1 MELAVYQSVQCCAT
15 LLQKEA
21 KMDSP
26 SMHYFPSLDEAPIAA
41 LLDSWRSACPLMGV
55 FALLPEAEQGG
66 VQRLQAV
73 CAQHKVALVGAVFPA
88 LVESGEFRTQGLWL
102 LRFDSMPYVAL
113 HENLPHDAAG
123 AAQVAAQIGNQLRAQ
138 INDDPQVTLF
148 LLFDALVPNISTLL
162 DELYLQLANRVHY
175 AGVNAGSETF
185 QPIPCLF
192 DNARIIQNGVLLML
206 LQPHLGAMLAHGYS
220 APPRMISATSTEGNR
235 IRQIDWRP
243 AFEVYQELVRAQSG
257 VEVTRENFY
266 QHAVH
271 FPFGIIRANH
281 EVLVRIPV
289 ALEEDGS
296 LFCVGEVPAN
306 AVLTLL
312 EAPKVDS
319 QHTLQ
324 TLVQGLTKLNGELA
338 DSELLLFYCA
348 GRRLHLGLDAAT
360 SELRQF
366 AELTKA
372 TPIAGALSLGE
383 IGSSLQWGY
392 PLFHNATLVATRW
405 NKS

>member
-1 MELAVYQSVQCCAT
+1 
-15 LLQKEA
+15 
-21 KMDSP
+21 MDLP
-26 SMHYFPSLDEAPIAA
+26 GMHYFPNLDDAAIEA
-41 LLDSWRSACPLMGV
+41 LLDSWRAGYPQMGV
-55 FALLPEAEQGG
+55 FALLPEAEKGG
-66 VQRLQAV
+66 VEQLQAV
-73 CAQHKVALVGAVFPA
+73 CARRKVTLAGAVFPA

-102 LRFDSMPYVAL
+102 LRLDAMPFVAL

-123 AAQVAAQIGNQLRAQ
+123 AAQVAEQIGSQIRAQ
-138 INDDPQVTLF
+138 INDDAQVTLF

-175 AGVNAGSETF
+175 VGANAGSETF
-185 QPIPCLF
+185 QPMPCLF
-192 DNARIIQNGVLLML
+192 DNARTIQNGVLLML
-206 LQPHLGAMLAHGYS
+206 LQPHLGAMLAHGYC
-220 APPRMISATSTEGNR
+220 APPKMISATSTVGNR
-235 IRQIDWRP
+235 IMQIDWRP

-281 EVLVRIPV
+281 EILVRIPV

-312 EAPKVDS
+312 EAPKIDS

-324 TLVQGLTKLNGELA
+324 TLVEGLTELNGELA
-338 DSELLLFYCA
+338 GSEILLFYCA
-348 GRRLHLGLDAAT
+348 GRRLHLGLEAAT
-360 SELRQF
+360 GELRQF
-366 AELTKA
+366 AQMTRA
-372 TPIAGALSLGE
+372 TPVAGALSLGE

-405 NKS
+405 DKG

>member
-1 MELAVYQSVQCCAT
+1 MKT
-15 LLQKEA
+15 
-21 KMDSP
+21 P
-26 SMHYFPSLDEAPIAA
+26 GIHYFSTLDDAPIEA
-41 LLDSWRSACPLMGV
+41 LLASWRAAYPLMGV
-55 FALLPEAEQGG
+55 LALLPEAQHGG
-66 VQRLQAV
+66 VERLQAV
-73 CAQHKVALVGAVFPA
+73 CARRKVALAGAVFPA
-88 LVESGEFRTQGLWL
+88 LIESSEFRTQGLWL
-102 LRFDSMPYVAL
+102 LRFDAMPYVAL

-123 AAQVAAQIGNQLRAQ
+123 AAMAAEQIGGQLRAQ
-138 INDDPQVTLF
+138 IKDDAQVTLF

-175 AGVNAGSETF
+175 VGANAGSETF
-185 QPIPCLF
+185 QPMPCLF
-192 DNARIIQNGVLLML
+192 DNTRTIQNGVLLLL
-206 LQPHLGAMLAHGYS
+206 LQPHLGAILAHGYG

-243 AFEVYQELVRAQSG
+243 AFEMYQELVRAQSG
-257 VEVTRENFY
+257 VEITRENFY

-312 EAPKVDS
+312 EAPKIDS

-324 TLVQGLTKLNGELA
+324 TLVQGLTEINGELA
-338 DSELLLFYCA
+338 GSEMLLFYCA

-360 SELRQF
+360 GELHQF
-366 AELTKA
+366 DQLTRA
-372 TPIAGALSLGE
+372 APIAGALSLGE

-392 PLFHNATLVATRW
+392 PLFHNATLVAMRLD
-405 NKS
+405 KG

>member
-1 MELAVYQSVQCCAT
+1 
-15 LLQKEA
+15 
-21 KMDSP
+21 MDLP
-26 SMHYFPSLDEAPIAA
+26 GMHYFPSLDDAAIEA
-41 LLDSWRSACPLMGV
+41 LLDSWRAAWPQMGV
-55 FALLPEAEQGG
+55 FALLPEAEKGG
-66 VQRLQAV
+66 VERLQAA
-73 CAQHKVALVGAVFPA
+73 CARRKVTLAGAVFPA
-88 LVESGEFRTQGLWL
+88 LVESGEFRTQGVWL
-102 LRFDSMPYVAL
+102 LRFDAMPFVAL
-113 HENLPHDAAG
+113 HENLPHDAEG
-123 AAQVAAQIGNQLRAQ
+123 AAQVAKQIGSQIRAQ
-138 INDDPQVTLF
+138 INGDAQVTLF

-175 AGVNAGSETF
+175 VGANAGSETF
-185 QPIPCLF
+185 QPMPCLF
-192 DNARIIQNGVLLML
+192 DNARTIQNGVLLML
-206 LQPHLGAMLAHGYS
+206 LQPHLGAMLAHGYC
-220 APPRMISATSTEGNR
+220 APPEMISATSTVGNR
-235 IRQIDWRP
+235 IMQIDWRP

-281 EVLVRIPV
+281 EILVRIPV

-312 EAPKVDS
+312 EAPKIDS

-324 TLVQGLTKLNGELA
+324 TLVQGLTELNGDLA
-338 DSELLLFYCA
+338 GSEILLFYCA
-348 GRRLHLGLDAAT
+348 GRRLHLGLEAA
-360 SELRQF
+360 SGELRQF
-366 AELTKA
+366 ARMTRA
-372 TPIAGALSLGE
+372 AQIAGALSLGE

-405 NKS
+405 DKN

>member
-1 MELAVYQSVQCCAT
+1 
-15 LLQKEA
+15 
-21 KMDSP
+21 MDSP
-26 SMHYFPSLDEAPIAA
+26 GMHYFPNLDEAAIEA
-41 LLDSWRSACPLMGV
+41 LLDSWRTAYPLMGV
-55 FALLPEAEQGG
+55 LALLPEAEKGG
-66 VQRLQAV
+66 IERLQSV
-73 CAQHKVALVGAVFPA
+73 CTRRKVTLVGAVFPA

-123 AAQVAAQIGNQLRAQ
+123 AARVAEQIGNQIRAQ
-138 INDDPQVTLF
+138 INEHPQVTLF

-175 AGVNAGSETF
+175 VGANAGSETF
-185 QPIPCLF
+185 QPMPCLF
-192 DNARIIQNGVLLML
+192 DNARTIQNGVLLML
-206 LQPHLGAMLAHGYS
+206 LQPHLGAMLAHGYC
-220 APPRMISATSTEGNR
+220 APARMISATSTEGNR

-312 EAPKVDS
+312 EAPKIDS
-319 QHTLQ
+319 PHTLQ
-324 TLVQGLTKLNGELA
+324 TLVQGLTELDGELA
-338 DSELLLFYCA
+338 GREILLFYCA
-348 GRRLHLGLDAAT
+348 GRRLHLGLEAA
-360 SELRQF
+360 SNELRQF
-366 AELTKA
+366 AQLTRA

-392 PLFHNATLVATRW
+392 PLFHNATLVAARW
-405 NKS
+405 NKG

>member
-1 MELAVYQSVQCCAT
+1 MQ
-15 LLQKEA
+15 
-21 KMDSP
+21 
-26 SMHYFPSLDEAPIAA
+26 YFPGLDAAPIGA
-41 LLDSWRSACPLMGV
+41 LLDSWRGVFPQMGV
-55 FALLPEAEQGG
+55 LALLPEAEKGG
-66 VQRLQAV
+66 PEKLQSV
-73 CAQHKVALVGAVFPA
+73 CAQRQVPLAGAVFPA
-88 LVESGEFRTQGLWL
+88 LVESGEFRTNGVWL
-102 LRFDSMPYVAL
+102 LRFDTMPFVAM
-113 HENLPHDAAG
+113 HGDLPHDAAG
-123 AAQVAAQIGNQLRAQ
+123 AAQAAAEIGNEIRAQ
-138 INDDPQVTLF
+138 INDDAQVTLF

-175 AGVNAGSETF
+175 VGANAGSETF
-185 QPIPCLF
+185 QPMPCLF
-192 DNARIIQNGVLLML
+192 DNVRIIQNGVILML
-206 LQPHLGAMLAHGYS
+206 LRPHRGAMLAHGYA
-220 APPRMISATSTEGNR
+220 APPKMISATSTEGNR

-243 AFEVYQELVRAQSG
+243 AFEVYQELVRAQFG
-257 VEVTRENFY
+257 VDVTRENFY

-296 LFCVGEVPAN
+296 VFCVGEVPAN

-319 QHTLQ
+319 PHTLQ
-324 TLVQGLTKLNGELA
+324 ALVQGLTQLNGDLR

-348 GRRLHLGLDAAT
+348 GRRMHLGVDAGTNELHQFTDAT
-360 SELRQF
+360 RAARIS
-366 AELTKA
+366 
-372 TPIAGALSLGE
+372 GALSLGE

-405 NKS
+405 DKR